1 MNVLVVG
8 AAGFIGSH
16 LVDRLVGEGHSV
28 DAIDDLSTGS
38 LANLSDAR
46 AMGGDLRI
54 HTLNAAS
61 DELATLAGRRQPEAI
76 VHLGWMPPGHS
87 TPADAGSAV
96 HSMLA
101 VLDTAAALGH
111 CKVVTTVAAE
121 AFYGDVSPRD
131 LPIKEGHAGQPV
143 GVRGVVGRTMVELC
157 DQYRAE
163 RAVEHTV
170 LVMGSVY
177 GARQRSDG
185 GVVGAFRL
193 AKERELPARIDGDG
207 RQTRDFVYVDDAVDA
222 LTKALVKADGLC
234 VNVGTGVATS
244 VRDLWEL
251 IAGPQAESKVAPE
264 RPTGVTRSAL
274 AGTRARIQ
282 LGWAPWTELAVGLRS
297 Y

>member
-1 MNVLVVG
+1 VNVLVVG
-8 AAGFIGSH
+8 AAGFLGSH

-38 LANLSDAR
+38 LGNLADAR
-46 AMGGDLRI
+46 ALGGDLRI

-87 TPADAGSAV
+87 TPADAGAAV

-101 VLDTAAALGH
+101 VLDTAANLGS

-121 AFYGDVSPRD
+121 AFYGEVSPRE
-131 LPIKEGHAGQPV
+131 LPIKEGHSSQPV
-143 GVRGVVGRTMVELC
+143 GVRGVIGRTMVELC
-157 DQYRAE
+157 EHYRAQ

-170 LVMGSVY
+170 LVMGTVY
-177 GARQRSDG
+177 GPRQRSDG
-185 GVVGAFRL
+185 GVVAAFRA
-193 AKERELPARIDGDG
+193 AKEREQPARVDGDG

-244 VRDLWEL
+244 VRELWEL
-251 IAGPQAESKVAPE
+251 VAGPQAEWKAAPE
-264 RPTGVTRSAL
+264 RPTGVARSAL

-282 LGWAPWTELAVGLRS
+282 LGWAAWTELAVGLRS